1 MTDRKSVFLDP
12 TGQRRRL
19 WRWTTIV
26 TGVLLTIA
34 ATSFLATLL
43 INHPSSPTLPLAM
56 AFLLK
61 DQRTVA
67 EAAGR
72 GKWLLTAC
80 QSLPGVTRLVISRL
94 KRPCSGARIPCSLL
108 SATRRAEVA
117 SSR

>member
-34 ATSFLATLL
+34 ATSFIATLL

-56 AFLLK
+56 AM
-61 DQRTVA
+61 R
-67 EAAGR
+67 
-72 GKWLLTAC
+72 
-80 QSLPGVTRLVISRL
+80 GVTLPAVSERVD
-94 KRPCSGARIPCSLL
+94 A
-108 SATRRAEVA
+108 AQRRAA
-117 SSR
+117 SMRCRIGGCE